1 MNHSA
6 LSARPSQPAGPAQPV
21 QPAPR
26 RSAWRAWLR
35 PGAKG
40 APLVVLLLVMLVYPV
55 GQLLLLSIHNDTGF
69 TLIEYKRLFASSV
82 YVDVLLIT
90 LKVSLWTTF
99 FSVLTGY
106 PIAYLISSATRERK
120 NRLLFWVLLSF
131 WTSFLVRTFAWV
143 VLLGRNGV
151 INQLLLKLGIIDE
164 PLSLLYHFSSVIVGM
179 VHALMPLAVLT
190 MLSVMENIDR
200 RLPSAAATLGARPGT
215 VFWKVYFPLSLPGV
229 AAGALMVF
237 VTAIGFFITP
247 TLLGGRHQTMITQL
261 IIDQVMQALNW
272 GFAGAISVLLLAVV
286 LVVFLVYDRMVGL
299 STMAGESAG
308 AKGSRAGGWSRKLG
322 DLILSA
328 LGNATDALLA
338 ILPRSRAGRKRN
350 APGSGE
356 SLTLRVIVFLL
367 LVFLS
372 APAFLMIPLSFD
384 SASGLAWPPHGFSLQ
399 WYRQIVD
406 SPLWM
411 QAITRSMLVGLGTG
425 LLSMLIGTP
434 AAFLLVRGGMRG
446 KAAMLAFVLS
456 PIVVPR
462 MIIAVG
468 IFYFFA
474 KIGLVGSSLGLVL
487 AHTTVAVPYVVITMM
502 AVLRNYDTRLDLA
515 AQSMGAR
522 PWATLRRVT
531 FPILGAGL
539 MSSFLFAFATS
550 FDELTIALFTSGGL
564 STTLPKQFWDEITM
578 QISPVIAAVS
588 TCLFIFIA
596 ALIWVADRLRRRSLA
611 A

>member
-6 LSARPSQPAGPAQPV
+6 LSARPSQPAGPAQPI

-26 RSAWRAWLR
+26 RPTWRTWLR

-55 GQLLLLSIHNDTGF
+55 GQLLMLSIHNDTGF

-106 PIAYLISSATRERK
+106 PIAYLISSATRARK

-286 LVVFLVYDRMVGL
+286 LIVFLVYDRMVGL

-308 AKGSRAGGWSRKLG
+308 AKGSLAGGWSRKLG
-322 DLILSA
+322 DLILTA

-338 ILPRSRAGRKRN
+338 VLPRSRKGRKRSMS
-350 APGSGE
+350 GSGE

-384 SASGLAWPPHGFSLQ
+384 SSSGLAWPPHGFSLQ

-411 QAITRSMLVGLGTG
+411 QAITRSMLVGIGTG

-596 ALIWVADRLRRRSLA
+596 ALIWIADRLRRRSLTA
-611 A
+611 

>member
-1 MNHSA
+1 M
-6 LSARPSQPAGPAQPV
+6 
-21 QPAPR
+21 
-26 RSAWRAWLR
+26 
-35 PGAKG
+35 
-40 APLVVLLLVMLVYPV
+40 LLLVMLVYPV
-55 GQLLLLSIHNDTGF
+55 GQLLLLSVHNNSGF
-69 TLIEYKRLFASSV
+69 TLVEYKRLFASSV

-106 PIAYLISSATRERK
+106 PIAYLISSLTRERK

-151 INQLLLKLGIIDE
+151 INQVLLGLGIIDR
-164 PLSLLYHFSSVIVGM
+164 PLSLLYNFSAVIVGM

-286 LVVFLVYDRMVGL
+286 LLVFLIYDRMVGL
-299 STMAGESAG
+299 STMAGGSSVARG
-308 AKGSRAGGWSRKLG
+308 PKQGSRWSRKLG
-322 DLILSA
+322 DVILTT
-328 LGNATDALLA
+328 LGNASDAVIGLF
-338 ILPRSRAGRKRN
+338 PKRRKRAAN
-350 APGSGE
+350 GE
-356 SLTLRVIVFLL
+356 SLTLRVVVILL

-384 SASGLAWPPHGFSLQ
+384 SASGLAWPPRGFSLQ
-399 WYRQIVD
+399 WYRQIAD

-411 QAITRSMLVGLGTG
+411 QAITRSMLVGIGTG
-425 LLSMLIGTP
+425 FLSMLIGTP
-434 AAFLLVRGGMRG
+434 AAFLLVRGGMKG
-446 KAAMLAFVLS
+446 KAAMLAFILA

-468 IFYFFA
+468 VFYFFA
-474 KIGLVGSSLGLVL
+474 KIGLIGSSFGLVL
-487 AHTTVAVPYVVITMM
+487 GHTVVAVPYVVITMM

-515 AQSMGAR
+515 AHSMGAR

-531 FPILGAGL
+531 FPILSAGL

-550 FDELTIALFTSGGL
+550 FDELTIALFSSGGL

-588 TCLFIFIA
+588 TCLFVFIA
-596 ALIWVADRLRRRSLA
+596 VLIWVADRLRRRSLA
-611 A
+611 S

>member
-6 LSARPSQPAGPAQPV
+6 LSARPSQPAGPAQPI

-26 RSAWRAWLR
+26 RPTWRTWLR

-55 GQLLLLSIHNDTGF
+55 GQLLLLSIHNDAGF

-106 PIAYLISSATRERK
+106 PIAYLISSATRARK

-151 INQLLLKLGIIDE
+151 INQLLLKLGIVDE

-286 LVVFLVYDRMVGL
+286 LIVFLVYDRMVGL

-322 DLILSA
+322 DLILTA

-338 ILPRSRAGRKRN
+338 VLPRSRKGRKRSVS
-350 APGSGE
+350 GSGE

-384 SASGLAWPPHGFSLQ
+384 SSSGLAWPPHGFSLQ

-411 QAITRSMLVGLGTG
+411 QAITRSMLVGIGTG

-596 ALIWVADRLRRRSLA
+596 ALIWVADRLRRRSLTA
-611 A
+611 

>member
-1 MNHSA
+1 MSA
-6 LSARPSQPAGPAQPV
+6 PII
-21 QPAPR
+21 
-26 RSAWRAWLR
+26 
-35 PGAKG
+35 
-40 APLVVLLLVMLVYPV
+40 VLLLVMLVYPV
-55 GQLLLLSIHNDTGF
+55 GQLLLLSVHNGSGF
-69 TLIEYKRLFASSV
+69 TLVEYKRLFASSV

-106 PIAYLISSATRERK
+106 PIAYLISSLTRERK

-151 INQLLLKLGIIDE
+151 INQVLLGLGIIDR
-164 PLSLLYHFSSVIVGM
+164 PLSLLYNFSAVIVGM

-286 LVVFLVYDRMVGL
+286 LLVFLIYDRMVGL
-299 STMAGESAG
+299 STMAGGSSAARG
-308 AKGSRAGGWSRKLG
+308 PKRGGGWSRKLG
-322 DLILSA
+322 DVILTA
-328 LGNATDALLA
+328 LGNATDAV
-338 ILPRSRAGRKRN
+338 IGVLPKRRKRRAAN
-350 APGSGE
+350 GE
-356 SLTLRVIVFLL
+356 SLTLRVVVILL

-399 WYRQIVD
+399 WYRQITD

-411 QAITRSMLVGLGTG
+411 QAITRSMLVGIGTG
-425 LLSMLIGTP
+425 ILSMLIGTP
-434 AAFLLVRGGMRG
+434 AAFLLVRGGMKG
-446 KAAMLAFVLS
+446 KAAMLAFILA

-468 IFYFFA
+468 VFYFFA
-474 KIGLVGSSLGLVL
+474 KIGLIGSSFGLVL
-487 AHTTVAVPYVVITMM
+487 GHTVVAVPYVVITMM

-515 AQSMGAR
+515 AHSMGAR

-550 FDELTIALFTSGGL
+550 FDELTIALFSSGGL

-588 TCLFIFIA
+588 TCLFVFIA

-611 A
+611 S

>member
-1 MNHSA
+1 MSA
-6 LSARPSQPAGPAQPV
+6 PII
-21 QPAPR
+21 
-26 RSAWRAWLR
+26 
-35 PGAKG
+35 
-40 APLVVLLLVMLVYPV
+40 VLLLVMLVYPV
-55 GQLLLLSIHNDTGF
+55 GQLLLLSVHNDSGF
-69 TLIEYKRLFASSV
+69 TLVEYKRLFASSV

-90 LKVSLWTTF
+90 LKISLWTTF

-106 PIAYLISSATRERK
+106 PIAYLISSLTRERK

-151 INQLLLKLGIIDE
+151 INQVLLELGIIDR
-164 PLSLLYHFSSVIVGM
+164 PLSLLYNFSAVIVGM

-272 GFAGAISVLLLAVV
+272 GFAGAISVLLLVVV
-286 LVVFLVYDRMVGL
+286 LLVFLIYDRMVGL
-299 STMAGESAG
+299 STMAGGSSAARG
-308 AKGSRAGGWSRKLG
+308 PKHSGGWSRKLG
-322 DLILSA
+322 DVILTA
-328 LGNATDALLA
+328 LGNATDAVIG
-338 ILPRSRAGRKRN
+338 ILPKRSRRSSK
-350 APGSGE
+350 GE
-356 SLTLRVIVFLL
+356 SLTLRVVVILL

-399 WYRQIVD
+399 WYRQITD

-411 QAITRSMLVGLGTG
+411 QAITRSMLVGVGTG
-425 LLSMLIGTP
+425 ILSMLIGTP
-434 AAFLLVRGGMRG
+434 AAFLLVRGGMKG
-446 KAAMLAFVLS
+446 KAAMLAFILA

-468 IFYFFA
+468 VFYFFA
-474 KIGLVGSSLGLVL
+474 KIGLIGSSFGLVL
-487 AHTTVAVPYVVITMM
+487 GHTVVAVPYVVITMM

-515 AQSMGAR
+515 AHSMGAR

-550 FDELTIALFTSGGL
+550 FDELTIALFSSGGL

-588 TCLFIFIA
+588 TCLFVFIA

-611 A
+611 S

>member
-1 MNHSA
+1 MSA
-6 LSARPSQPAGPAQPV
+6 PII
-21 QPAPR
+21 
-26 RSAWRAWLR
+26 
-35 PGAKG
+35 
-40 APLVVLLLVMLVYPV
+40 VLLLVMLVYPV
-55 GQLLLLSIHNDTGF
+55 GQLLLLSVHNNSGF
-69 TLIEYKRLFASSV
+69 TLVEYKRLFASSV

-106 PIAYLISSATRERK
+106 PIAYLISSLTRERK

-151 INQLLLKLGIIDE
+151 INQVLLGLGIIDR
-164 PLSLLYHFSSVIVGM
+164 PLSLLYNFSAVIVGM

-286 LVVFLVYDRMVGL
+286 LLVFLIYDRMVGL
-299 STMAGESAG
+299 STMAGGSSVARG
-308 AKGSRAGGWSRKLG
+308 PKQGSRWSRKLG
-322 DLILSA
+322 DVILTT
-328 LGNATDALLA
+328 LGNASDAVIGLF
-338 ILPRSRAGRKRN
+338 PKRRKRAAN
-350 APGSGE
+350 GE
-356 SLTLRVIVFLL
+356 SLTLRVVVILL

-384 SASGLAWPPHGFSLQ
+384 SASGLAWPPRGFSLQ
-399 WYRQIVD
+399 WYRQIAD

-411 QAITRSMLVGLGTG
+411 QAITRSMLVGIGTG
-425 LLSMLIGTP
+425 FLSMLIGTP
-434 AAFLLVRGGMRG
+434 AAFLLVRGGMKG
-446 KAAMLAFVLS
+446 KAAMLAFILA

-468 IFYFFA
+468 VFYFFA
-474 KIGLVGSSLGLVL
+474 KIGLIGSSFGLVL
-487 AHTTVAVPYVVITMM
+487 GHTVVAVPYVVITMM

-515 AQSMGAR
+515 AHSMGAR

-531 FPILGAGL
+531 FPILSAGL

-550 FDELTIALFTSGGL
+550 FDELTIALFSSGGL

-588 TCLFIFIA
+588 TCLFAFIA

-611 A
+611 S